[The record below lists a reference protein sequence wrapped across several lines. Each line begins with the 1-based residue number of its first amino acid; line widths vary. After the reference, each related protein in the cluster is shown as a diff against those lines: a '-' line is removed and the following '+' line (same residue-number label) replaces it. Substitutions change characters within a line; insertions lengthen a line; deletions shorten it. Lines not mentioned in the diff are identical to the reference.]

1 MAQPN
6 SPFDK
11 NPFSDPRVNPYAAA
25 GVNSPY
31 SKPVKPSNGLAIAGL
46 VVSIV
51 GSVMFFVPVLGPLV
65 AFTGVVLAGFGW
77 RSAVKKLGGSGKWM
91 SISALCVGLIGTAL
105 GGTASTL
112 SIGYVAYT
120 ADSAY
125 EFRQLRDEISAFKDE
140 KGRLPVNLEEL
151 YNPDL
156 TRDLFGNPYVYS
168 PSGEGNFILR
178 GQAFGAF
185 FEVLRE
191 KQLVYSSELDSVSMS
206 SGELVFNAALLDE
219 IVKDMNRA
227 YGKSISGSSSK
238 DLAPSS
244 DSKTTDEECPTC
256 PSESKEAPA
265 ATGGPD
271 A

>member
-46 VVSIV
+46 VVAIV

-77 RSAVKKLGGSGKWM
+77 RSAVKKLGGSGKGM
-91 SISALCVGLIGTAL
+91 AISALCIGLLGTAI
-105 GGTASTL
+105 GGTASTGMI
-112 SIGYVAYT
+112 SYT
-120 ADSAY
+120 AYMMESGV
-125 EFRQLRDEISAFKDE
+125 EFRQLREEISKFQDE
-140 KGRLPVNLEEL
+140 KGRLPVSLDEL

-156 TRDLFGNPYVYS
+156 TRDMFGNPYVYS
-168 PSGEGNFILR
+168 PNGEGNFTLR
-178 GQAFGAF
+178 GQAFGAGLEF
-185 FEVLRE
+185 LRNM
-191 KQLVYSSELDSVSMS
+191 QLVYSSENDTVSVPTGQVIWDTRQLDQITEAL
-206 SGELVFNAALLDE
+206 GESTSANTKKPAAA
-219 IVKDMNRA
+219 KA
-227 YGKSISGSSSK
+227 AKPT
-238 DLAPSS
+238 A
-244 DSKTTDEECPTC
+244 DEECPTC

-265 ATGGPD
+265 ATAGPD